1 MKIDLHCHTKYSL
14 DNDMEPEELIEQA
27 LRMGLDGICITEH
40 FSVQASLPVEAVPV
54 PDGFFVF
61 RGVEISTDTGHLLAY
76 GIRDDS
82 WNIWNEN
89 LNLNVRDVIE
99 QIHRLGGICAAS
111 HPFRGLDSFGAMAL
125 ELDGLDAIETHN
137 GRNTIEM
144 NSQAMSCARIRNLPS
159 IGGSD
164 CHRKEHIGRVFAVF
178 SNPVKTIADLV
189 AEIQKG
195 NCCGSDIRESS
206 NLI

>member
-125 ELDGLDAIETHN
+125 ELNGLDAIETHN

-164 CHRKEHIGRVFAVF
+164 CHRKEHIGRVFTVF